1 MVLAFI
7 HLTER
12 DVDKRL
18 TIISILQLAP
28 RFIYILLLPAVIT

>member
-12 DVDKRL
+12 NVDKRL
-18 TIISILQLAP
+18 TIISILQVAQP
-28 RFIYILLLPAVIT
+28 FIYILPLPAVIT